1 MNRGTKKSSTTNYK
15 LRLSKD
21 KNSTKDIPTKITIDS
36 NIKIP
41 DKKEF
46 RSFSNK
52 NLYINDN
59 GKDTKYFTKYITINS
74 VDTND
79 KDNNKY

>member
-41 DKKEF
+41 DKKEDDKKVNET
-46 RSFSNK
+46 NK
-52 NLYINDN
+52 EDEQQKKKRQN
-59 GKDTKYFTKYITINS
+59 NS
-74 VDTND
+74 
-79 KDNNKY
+79 

>member
-36 NIKIP
+36 NIKIQNKKEN
-41 DKKEF
+41 DKKI
-46 RSFSNK
+46 NK
-52 NLYINDN
+52 KKKENE
-59 GKDTKYFTKYITINS
+59 KKK
-74 VDTND
+74 
-79 KDNNKY
+79 KKKKKNKKK